1 MSGGLTVTDSVREQL
16 RRQLDLL
23 PDDII
28 IEIADFAAF
37 VLARRQ
43 GKLTYADWTDSE
55 WQELSLGQFLRE
67 ADDVEYTLD
76 DAQEIYRR

>member
-1 MSGGLTVTDSVREQL
+1 MASHSVREQL

-23 PDDII
+23 PDDVIV
-28 IEIADFAAF
+28 EIADFAAF

-43 GKLTYADWTDSE
+43 GKLIYADWTDSE
-55 WQELSLGQFLRE
+55 WQQLAAGQLLRE

-76 DAQEIYRR
+76 DAQEVYSR

>member
-1 MSGGLTVTDSVREQL
+1 MVTDSVREQL

>member
-1 MSGGLTVTDSVREQL
+1 MATHSQREQL

-23 PDDII
+23 PDDVIV
-28 IEIADFAAF
+28 EIADFAAF

-43 GKLTYADWTDSE
+43 GKLTYADWTDRE
-55 WQELSLGQFLRE
+55 WQELALSQFLRE

-76 DAQEIYRR
+76 DAQEVYSR

>member
-1 MSGGLTVTDSVREQL
+1 MATQSVREQL

-23 PDDII
+23 PDDVIV
-28 IEIADFAAF
+28 EIADFAAF

-43 GKLTYADWTDSE
+43 GKLTYADWTDGE
-55 WQELSLGQFLRE
+55 WQELAMGQFLRE

-76 DAQEIYRR
+76 DAQEVYSR